1 MRKDDSGTSGLSPA
15 GLAQIRD
22 SLLARVKGD
31 DSSYHKVAD
40 ELEIS
45 SGALWKFLNT
55 DYVPTSNRIRHAL
68 GLPEMIVSFRYRD
81 ELGQFKGSEVQ

>member
-15 GLAQIRD
+15 GLAQIRGE
-22 SLLARVKGD
+22 LLDRVKGEE
-31 DSSYHKVAD
+31 SSYHKVAD
-40 ELEIS
+40 DLKIS
-45 SGALWKFLNT
+45 KGALWKFINT

-81 ELGQFKGSEVQ
+81 ELGQFKGSERI